1 MSRSPCQA
9 HLFAV
14 GHQRVTPALFTMQV
28 YENSANLNLIITFLH
43 TELALTG
50 LSNEQQK
57 DGHFDCCTL
66 KRRHI

>member
-1 MSRSPCQA
+1 MSRSPFQA

-28 YENSANLNLIITFLH
+28 YENSALLNLRITFLH
-43 TELALTG
+43 TELALAG
-50 LSNEQQK
+50 LSNERQK
-57 DGHFDCCTL
+57 DIFDYCTL